1 MRRAAPSWFPPLVTS
16 RARAL
21 RRVALAVATLWTV
34 FVPRARRASSLLAMA
49 GMTTPSLDLLMNW
62 GGTTWGG
69 PWWPPWLLA
78 VAQALISLG
87 DPPAVISTLRGL
99 AFSAIG
105 IRRVNTPAS

>member
-1 MRRAAPSWFPPLVTS
+1 VRRAAPRWFPPLVTS

-21 RRVALAVATLWTV
+21 RRVALAVVTLWTV
-34 FVPRARRASSLLAMA
+34 VVPRARRASSLLGMA
-49 GMTTPSLDLLMNW
+49 GMTTPLLTPHELARHNP
-62 GGTTWGG
+62 GAA
-69 PWWPPWLLA
+69 WWLPWLLA

-87 DPPAVISTLRGL
+87 DPAAVISTLRGL